1 VAINGYFRIGI
12 SLYNKDGWAVDN
24 RLFLFG
30 SLLFGVCVT
39 SLTITKA
46 PLRDWRLIG
55 AFAAVYIIWGST
67 YLAIRFAVD
76 TMPPFLMAGVRFL
89 VAGTILY
96 TFMASRGTP
105 APRRIHWRSALIIG
119 ALLLLA
125 GNGGV
130 VWAEQH
136 VPSGIASLLVAI
148 VPLWIVLIDWFR
160 PGGSRPGIPVMV
172 GVLVGLAGIG
182 LLVIG
187 GDESSQPI
195 DILGIGSILIA
206 TICWAAGTFYA
217 RRAPLSSSSL
227 QTTAMEMLCGGALLL
242 LVGTVTGEWGRLDI
256 AKISLTSVV
265 AVVYLIVFGAL
276 VAYTAYTYLINHAAP
291 ARAATYAYINPV
303 VAVFLGWLFRGE
315 PLTIRTVVAAAIIIG
330 SVVIITTYNASRS
343 KQEMAVAPVAE
354 V

>member
-1 VAINGYFRIGI
+1 M
-12 SLYNKDGWAVDN
+12 
-24 RLFLFG
+24 
-30 SLLFGVCVT
+30 T
-39 SLTITKA
+39 SLTIEKA
-46 PLRDWRLIG
+46 PVRDWRLIG

-89 VAGTILY
+89 IAGAILY
-96 TFMASRGTP
+96 AVMAARGTP
-105 APRRIHWRSALIIG
+105 APRRIHWRSTLIIG

-130 VWAEQH
+130 VWAEQK

-148 VPLWIVLIDWFR
+148 VPLWIVLIDWLR
-160 PGGSRPGIPVMV
+160 PGGSRPSMPVMI
-172 GVLVGLAGIG
+172 GLLVGLAGIG

-187 GDESSQPI
+187 GDDTNKPI
-195 DILGIGSILIA
+195 DLLGIGSLLIA
-206 TICWAAGTFYA
+206 TVCWAIGTFYA
-217 RRAPLSSSSL
+217 RRAPLSSSTL

-242 LVGTVTGEWGRLDI
+242 LVGTITGEWGRLDI

-265 AVVYLIVFGAL
+265 AVIYLIVFGAL
-276 VAYTAYTYLINHAAP
+276 VAYTAYTYLINHAPP
-291 ARAATYAYINPV
+291 AQAATYAYVNPV

-315 PLTIRTVVAAAIIIG
+315 PLTIRTIIAAAIIIA

-343 KQEMAVAPVAE
+343 AKDAVIVPVSE
-354 V
+354 T